1 MQGREA
7 ATSQDRLPRFF
18 LFSPFTVDT
27 VNRTLCRSGRAVPL
41 GSRAFDT
48 LVTLIR
54 HRDRV
59 VEKDDFLREAW
70 RGAVVE
76 ESNLTKQISL
86 LRKVL
91 EDTPSSHRYI
101 VTVPGTGYRF
111 VAHVDEREA
120 TDEPVPVDVGSFN
133 QRSRLLA
140 IRYALFA
147 TVGAIVLG
155 AIVGKMTMGTTPPGA
170 SASPSLWQ
178 LTFDKGM
185 QADPAWS
192 PDGLRIA
199 YSSDRSGYADIW
211 LQPVDGGQAVQLTQS
226 SSPDV
231 EPDWS
236 PDGTRLAFATLG
248 VGGGIRVMSS
258 AGGPVHEIAPFGNS
272 PRWSPDGSSILF
284 TRSDWGPARLYVSTL
299 DGAPPRPVLEEF
311 LAPFVSIRF
320 AWHPDSRHVSVWG
333 VRRDTGLEFWTIALD
348 GTDVTRSAIAPGVLA
363 ELERSALSFRE
374 VDGTPN
380 AFTWSP
386 RGDAL
391 VFEGMS
397 RGVHNLWKVGVDPQT
412 LAWTRG
418 PERLTTSSDRNAR
431 PRFSRDGTRL
441 AFVSRRE
448 RVRLWSFPFDPR
460 MGRLLG
466 AGEPLTPE
474 TFDALS
480 PDVSPDGLRLVY
492 TAQQGDVGAVRVRD
506 METGADT
513 ELVKGDQRGR
523 SVLRWA
529 ADSREVFYAR
539 DVLSRH
545 EVVSADLLGGNEHV
559 VQSMAETL
567 DYVWDWALDGRWL
580 LGGWRSPAGLS
591 ELRLV
596 RADPSHPGNRVRT
609 LATARD
615 GYLRLAR
622 LSPNQR
628 WVAFVVARAGSSAV
642 HMVDVESG
650 ASRAITDGSS
660 FDDHPR
666 WSPDGGILYFLSNRT
681 GFFNLWGRRLHP
693 ATGQPVGEP
702 FQVTTFARSSQVI
715 PSRLRQLGVSAGG
728 DRLVVPLSEVSSS
741 IWVLDRFDHR

>member
-1 MQGREA
+1 M
-7 ATSQDRLPRFF
+7 
-18 LFSPFTVDT
+18 
-27 VNRTLCRSGRAVPL
+27 
-41 GSRAFDT
+41 
-48 LVTLIR
+48 
-54 HRDRV
+54 
-59 VEKDDFLREAW
+59 
-70 RGAVVE
+70 
-76 ESNLTKQISL
+76 
-86 LRKVL
+86 
-91 EDTPSSHRYI
+91 
-101 VTVPGTGYRF
+101 
-111 VAHVDEREA
+111 
-120 TDEPVPVDVGSFN
+120 
-133 QRSRLLA
+133 
-140 IRYALFA
+140 
-147 TVGAIVLG
+147 
-155 AIVGKMTMGTTPPGA
+155 
-170 SASPSLWQ
+170 
-178 LTFDKGM
+178 
-185 QADPAWS
+185 
-192 PDGLRIA
+192 
-199 YSSDRSGYADIW
+199 
-211 LQPVDGGQAVQLTQS
+211 QLTQS

-236 PDGTRLAFATLG
+236 PDGTRLVFATLG

-492 TAQQGDVGAVRVRD
+492 TAQQGDVGRCGCAI
-506 METGADT
+506 
-513 ELVKGDQRGR
+513 
-523 SVLRWA
+523 
-529 ADSREVFYAR
+529 
-539 DVLSRH
+539 
-545 EVVSADLLGGNEHV
+545 
-559 VQSMAETL
+559 
-567 DYVWDWALDGRWL
+567 
-580 LGGWRSPAGLS
+580 WR
-591 ELRLV
+591 
-596 RADPSHPGNRVRT
+596 RAPT
-609 LATARD
+609 
-615 GYLRLAR
+615 
-622 LSPNQR
+622 
-628 WVAFVVARAGSSAV
+628 
-642 HMVDVESG
+642 
-650 ASRAITDGSS
+650 
-660 FDDHPR
+660 
-666 WSPDGGILYFLSNRT
+666 
-681 GFFNLWGRRLHP
+681 
-693 ATGQPVGEP
+693 
-702 FQVTTFARSSQVI
+702 RSS
-715 PSRLRQLGVSAGG
+715 
-728 DRLVVPLSEVSSS
+728 
-741 IWVLDRFDHR
+741 